1 MNDQEKYLF
10 DLRGYIVVKNA
21 LTPEQVRD
29 LSEVLEEQRKVP
41 APKQK
46 NKKRHI
52 FGSDRTVFES
62 EADAAWTSPSLLE
75 WGGTYIDL
83 IDLPTIA
90 PYLET
95 LLGRGYRLD
104 HDYLKIESA
113 DSKHMLYLHGGG
125 QGAGGPRDI
134 VGPTDGGQ
142 CFYRYNNGKFYNGL
156 VAVAFELSDVS
167 PESGGFACV
176 PGSHKMNFALPEDWR
191 ISKTQDEVHECVDQV
206 NANAGDAI
214 IFTEACAHGT
224 IPWEGGGERRTIFYK
239 YCPHAVAWGACF
251 YNADNYGELT
261 DNQRAILAPPSAY
274 GPHDHTAAI
283 WKKAQAE
290 QAELHR
296 LRNEVAELKALQDDT
311 LGSPADS

>member
-21 LTPEQVRD
+21 LTPEQVAD
-29 LSEVLEEQRKVP
+29 LSDQLEARRKLP
-41 APKQK
+41 L
-46 NKKRHI
+46 KKRNDKKRFI
-52 FGSDRTVFES
+52 FGSDRTVFADE
-62 EADAAWTSPSLLE
+62 EDAAWTSPSLLE
-75 WGGTYIDL
+75 WGGSYIDL

-95 LLGRGYRLD
+95 LLGVGYRLD
-104 HDYLKIESA
+104 HDYLKIEGKESN
-113 DSKHMLYLHGGG
+113 HTLYLHGGG
-125 QGAGGPRDI
+125 QGAGGSRDV

-156 VAVAFELSDVS
+156 VSVAFELSDVS

-176 PGSHKMNFALPEDWR
+176 AGSHKMNFALPEEWR
-191 ISKTQDEVHECVDQV
+191 ISKTQSEVHECVHQV

-239 YCPHAVAWGACF
+239 YCPHAVAWGPCF
-251 YNADNYGELT
+251 YNADNYGDLT
-261 DNQRAILAPPSAY
+261 DNQRGILAPPSAF
-274 GPHDHTAAI
+274 GPHDRTAAI

-290 QAELHR
+290 QTELQH
-296 LRNEVAELKALQDDT
+296 LRKEVAELRAQQDDN
-311 LGSPADS
+311 LGSSADS